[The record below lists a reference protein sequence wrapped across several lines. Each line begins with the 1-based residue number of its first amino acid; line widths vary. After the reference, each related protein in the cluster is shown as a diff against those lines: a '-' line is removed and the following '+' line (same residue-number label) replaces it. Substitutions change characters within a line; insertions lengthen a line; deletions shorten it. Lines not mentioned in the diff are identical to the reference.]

1 MASASRRL
9 AVVAAALLALSACAA
24 PPKKS
29 GTRKSGSRPPATA
42 TRPADASKAPT
53 TRSNIR
59 AAKPEPRTTTT
70 AQKPAPG
77 KAPAAATAPSTPAP
91 PPAFRTGPQAP
102 AQTAA
107 AAPATVSPKER
118 YEQALEAL
126 KSNQFQA
133 AETALLA
140 ATRDYA
146 NYSGP
151 HTNLGIVY
159 ARTNRKAQARA
170 AFERAVA
177 IDKDNAIALNWLGVL
192 AREAGSHAAAER
204 YYRAA
209 LEADSGYAPAQLN
222 LGILYDQYLKRPAD
236 ALAAYRRYAA
246 MTDDEDLRTAV
257 WIAELEARLPKAPAP
272 AAAPPPRRPGASS

>member
-77 KAPAAATAPSTPAP
+77 KA
-91 PPAFRTGPQAP
+91 PAFRTGPQAP